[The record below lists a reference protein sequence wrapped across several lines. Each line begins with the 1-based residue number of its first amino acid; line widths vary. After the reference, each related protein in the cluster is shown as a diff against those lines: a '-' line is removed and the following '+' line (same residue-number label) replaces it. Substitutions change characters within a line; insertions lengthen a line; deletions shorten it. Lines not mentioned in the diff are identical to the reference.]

1 MAAYISVP
9 RDLTRVKS
17 KILFGLTKRQII
29 CFGTGA
35 LIGVPVYF
43 FVRGSGNLSLAALSM
58 IAVMLPFF
66 FFGMY
71 ERNGQPPRGG
81 GTAVL
86 SGPVCPAESPALPH
100 QQLLCRPDA
109 AGRRP
114 GGGDAHCSKKPSSGK
129 PAGKPLLTK
138 SERKKIDRIVKTARR
153 DDGIPPHRPAD
164 HPL

>member
-17 KILFGLTKRQII
+17 KILFGLTKRQIV

-71 ERNGQPPRGG
+71 ERNGQPPEVVARQFYQARFVRPKVRPYQTNNYYAALALLPEQARKEIFHYYFLRQPQRVIGGRLGRNRHRSFPLRRIYPLLLQNTRESQRGG
-81 GTAVL
+81 
-86 SGPVCPAESPALPH
+86 
-100 QQLLCRPDA
+100 
-109 AGRRP
+109 
-114 GGGDAHCSKKPSSGK
+114 
-129 PAGKPLLTK
+129 
-138 SERKKIDRIVKTARR
+138 
-153 DDGIPPHRPAD
+153 
-164 HPL
+164 

>member
-17 KILFGLTKRQII
+17 KILFGLTKRQIV

-43 FVRGSGNLSLAALSM
+43 FVRGSGNLSLAALTM

-71 ERNGQPPRGG
+71 ERNGQPPRWWPGSFTRPG
-81 GTAVL
+81 L
-86 SGPVCPAESPALPH
+86 SG
-100 QQLLCRPDA
+100 R
-109 AGRRP
+109 
-114 GGGDAHCSKKPSSGK
+114 KSGLI
-129 PAGKPLLTK
+129 AST
-138 SERKKIDRIVKTARR
+138 TTM
-153 DDGIPPHRPAD
+153 PP
-164 HPL
+164 